1 MDNRWWLWP
10 SFYSDVLKPPT
21 GWSLS
26 WWFVDITLFDLCFWR
41 TFPFHSICQYVVG
54 RLQLAYTHPF
64 PTIHQGHSGG
74 MWTFVLVM
82 DHWPVAFFISPF
94 GQIFWWYRFDCGVM
108 RNLLSVVRQP
118 MTTPKGWWNE
128 TPRWWTCRK
137 TIHFV
142 HPKSASQIERFHP
155 FVIPTS
161 MGHLD
166 QCSFALPERGLK
178 RPQIWMLAA
187 CCIQMLSHV
196 WLPVGRWQSCFVA
209 TFLGR
214 SLEPSN
220 HL

>member
-41 TFPFHSICQYVVG
+41 TFPFHFICQYVVG
-54 RLQLAYTHPF
+54 RLQLASTHPF

-94 GQIFWWYRFDCGVM
+94 GRILWWCRFNCGVM

-118 MTTPKGWWNE
+118 KNPQRLGVIQRRATWSVMKRHTEVMNLPKDYPFRPPEIRFPNRE
-128 TPRWWTCRK
+128 IPSFR
-137 TIHFV
+137 
-142 HPKSASQIERFHP
+142 HPNLYG
-155 FVIPTS
+155 T
-161 MGHLD
+161 
-166 QCSFALPERGLK
+166 
-178 RPQIWMLAA
+178 
-187 CCIQMLSHV
+187 
-196 WLPVGRWQSCFVA
+196 
-209 TFLGR
+209 LG
-214 SLEPSN
+214 PM
-220 HL
+220 

>member
-1 MDNRWWLWP
+1 
-10 SFYSDVLKPPT
+10 
-21 GWSLS
+21 
-26 WWFVDITLFDLCFWR
+26 
-41 TFPFHSICQYVVG
+41 
-54 RLQLAYTHPF
+54 
-64 PTIHQGHSGG
+64 

-94 GQIFWWYRFDCGVM
+94 GRIFLVM
-108 RNLLSVVRQP
+108 PIQLRGWRNLLSVVRQP
-118 MTTPKGWWNE
+118 MTTPKGSDLSNDVPLEFWWND

-142 HPKSASQIERFHP
+142 HPKSASQIETFHP

-166 QCSFALPERGLK
+166 QCRLALPERGLK

-214 SLEPSN
+214 SFEPSN